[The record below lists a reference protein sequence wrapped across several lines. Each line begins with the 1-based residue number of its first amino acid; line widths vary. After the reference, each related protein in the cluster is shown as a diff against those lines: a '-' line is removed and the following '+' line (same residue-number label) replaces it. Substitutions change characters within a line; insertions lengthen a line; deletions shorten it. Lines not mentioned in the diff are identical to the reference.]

1 MKTLKLELTE
11 HDKKRGSRCDYIPPT
26 VTESCLLEYDGK
38 IIGFYL
44 TELPDKLKQY
54 ITIANNEF
62 LSKNVPKSLLER
74 SEVMQMQRKYGLTRA
89 QAKAHSTVQ
98 MSTILG
104 GVLAK
109 PHLRR
114 PYNSVSTVHTNKK
127 AKTFIKA
134 MLLACR
140 ESEKLIKKYMPEQYE
155 SQKKLIKETTLEKY
169 RFGELFTSSIS
180 NYNIAAPF
188 HQDKGNLKETVNVI
202 ITKRKDTKGGALC
215 VPDFNHTFEQA
226 DNSILVYPAWYNLHG
241 VTKIIQENEEAYRN
255 SLIFYPLN
263 GFDK

>member
-1 MKTLKLELTE
+1 MKKLKLTKHE
-11 HDKKRGSRCDYIPPT
+11 HEIKIGKRCDFMPPT
-26 VTESCLLEYDGK
+26 ITESCLLEYENE

-54 ITIANNEF
+54 ISISNKEF

-74 SEVMQMQRKYGLTRA
+74 SDVYLMQNKYGISRS
-89 QAKAHSTVQ
+89 QAKAMNTVQ

-104 GVLAK
+104 AVLAK

-114 PYNSVSTVHTNKK
+114 PYNSVSSVHTQPK

-134 MLLACR
+134 MLLACL
-140 ESEKLIKKYMPEQYE
+140 ECEKLIKKYMPEQYKR
-155 SQKKLIKETTLEKY
+155 QKEIIEKTTLKKY
-169 RFGELFTSSIS
+169 RFGNLFTSSIS

-188 HQDKGNLKETVNVI
+188 HQDRGNLKNTVNAI
-202 ITKRKDTKGGALC
+202 LTKRKDSEGGSLC
-215 VPDFNHTFEQA
+215 VPDFEQVFEQS
-226 DNSILVYPAWYNLHG
+226 DNSLLVYPAWRNLHG
-241 VTKIIQENEEAYRN
+241 VTKIIQHNKDAYRN